1 MPQSGNFTFG
11 EIIKPGKNMEKK
23 NFLII
28 GIGLIALAAIIL
40 VAILTSPKVPEEV
53 NVITEKTEYKIGD
66 IIKVKIE
73 NNLKKNIC
81 FSSCYPYYLEKK
93 GEEWKSYNYMDCPDS
108 DLVKDCIDSRQVKA
122 FELIAHPIEEGLH
135 RLAISVCIGCN
146 LDEVFRED
154 QKFYSNEFIVR

>member
-1 MPQSGNFTFG
+1 
-11 EIIKPGKNMEKK
+11 MEKK
-23 NFLII
+23 NFLVI
-28 GIGLIALAAIIL
+28 GAGLIALAAIIL
-40 VAILTSPKVPEEV
+40 VAVLTLPKVPEEV

-93 GEEWKSYNYMDCPDS
+93 GEEWKSYNYIDCPNS

-122 FELIAHPIEEGLH
+122 FELTVSSLEEGLH
-135 RLAISVCIGCN
+135 RITISACIGCN
-146 LDEVFRED
+146 LEEVFRED
-154 QKFYSNEFIVR
+154 QKFYSNEFIINE

>member
-1 MPQSGNFTFG
+1 
-11 EIIKPGKNMEKK
+11 MEKK

-28 GIGLIALAAIIL
+28 GAGIIALGAIIL
-40 VAILTSPKVPEEV
+40 VAILIPPKVPEEV

-66 IIKVKIE
+66 VIRVKIE

-81 FSSCYPYYLEKK
+81 FSSCYPYYIEKK
-93 GEEWKSYNYMDCPDS
+93 EEEWKSYNYIGCPNS
-108 DLVKDCIDSRQVKA
+108 DLIKDCIDSRQVRA
-122 FELIAHPIEEGLH
+122 FELIVPSVEEGLH

-154 QKFYSNEFIVR
+154 QKFYSNEFEISE

>member
-1 MPQSGNFTFG
+1 MN
-11 EIIKPGKNMEKK
+11 KK
-23 NFLII
+23 DFLII
-28 GIGLIALAAIIL
+28 GAGIVILVAIIL
-40 VAILTSPKVPEEV
+40 VAVLTKVPGEV

-66 IIKVKIE
+66 VIKVKIE
-73 NNLKKNIC
+73 NNLKKNVC

-93 GEEWKSYNYMDCPDS
+93 EEEWKSYDYMGCPNS

-122 FELIAHPIEEGLH
+122 FELIVPPIEEGLH

-154 QKFYSNEFIVR
+154 QKFYSNEFIINE